1 VRRKWIGLSITYGD
15 GRTETFEAQPP
26 PAVDRGWDPMPP
38 K

>member
-15 GRTETFEAQPP
+15 GRTETFDAQPQG
-26 PAVDRGWDPMPP
+26 VEMGWDPV